1 MAKWL
6 RRILLLDEKSRP
18 PSSYS
23 FPFQIPGI
31 SFKIGGRLCTSE
43 WSFDKG
49 GGEINTYTLEKD
61 SRCNKSKE
69 RGSL

>member
-1 MAKWL
+1 MKRA
-6 RRILLLDEKSRP
+6 SA

-49 GGEINTYTLEKD
+49 GGEIDTYALEID
-61 SRCNKSKE
+61 SRWNKSKE